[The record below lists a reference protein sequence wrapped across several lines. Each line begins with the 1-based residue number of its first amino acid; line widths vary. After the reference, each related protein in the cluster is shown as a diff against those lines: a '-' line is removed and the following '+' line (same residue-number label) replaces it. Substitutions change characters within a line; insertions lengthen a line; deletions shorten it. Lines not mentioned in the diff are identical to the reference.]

1 MDTKA
6 EAIIEA
12 VDKLALDAV
21 KYQSDY
27 WGDPA
32 TAQFIPVIAVQKDIA
47 I

>member
-6 EAIIEA
+6 DAIIEA
-12 VDKLALDAV
+12 VDKLALDTV
-21 KYQSDY
+21 RYLSDY

-32 TAQFIPVIAVQKDIA
+32 TAQFIPVTAVQKDIA